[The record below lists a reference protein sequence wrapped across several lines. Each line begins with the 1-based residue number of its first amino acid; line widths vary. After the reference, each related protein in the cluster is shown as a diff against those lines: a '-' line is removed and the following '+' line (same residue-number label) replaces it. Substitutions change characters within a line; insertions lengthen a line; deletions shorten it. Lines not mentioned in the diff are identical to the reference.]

1 MSGGSDLEG
10 WKNIIWNVL
19 MFVFAFVLLF
29 VGWYFGSS
37 LINDGLSLEDSLKVL
52 AVVLG
57 IPAFTV
63 MVAWDRVPREA
74 VGAMLAA
81 LIGFGLA
88 KIG

>member
-37 LINDGLSLEDSLKVL
+37 LINDGLSL
-52 AVVLG
+52 
-57 IPAFTV
+57 
-63 MVAWDRVPREA
+63 
-74 VGAMLAA
+74 
-81 LIGFGLA
+81 
-88 KIG
+88 KIR